1 METNTF
7 SLRRRG
13 LVSMALATALFGP
26 LASQAQSPYP
36 ARPVMMMVPFSPGG
50 GTDISARLLANK
62 LGQISG
68 QSFVVENRPGAGGQ
82 IAADAVARATAD
94 GYTLLFANSG
104 MMAINPWI
112 YKLTNDP
119 ATAFEPVAMFSD
131 LPFVLV
137 TSPNVKAKNVQ
148 ELIALA
154 NAEPGKLTFASSGNG
169 GAPHLSGELFQE
181 VTGTEMVHVPYKGGG
196 PAIADLMAG
205 HVDLLF
211 ASVLETVSSVKS
223 GKIQALAV
231 TGPTRSAALPDV
243 PTFEELGLK
252 DAQLQSWTA
261 VLAPKGTPPE
271 IVAQLSEWVRQAA
284 DMPDV
289 KESLTSQGAGPH
301 GSTPEELAQ
310 VAAANRA
317 HLGEIIRKRQLQ
329 SN

>member
-1 METNTF
+1 M
-7 SLRRRG
+7 
-13 LVSMALATALFGP
+13 V
-26 LASQAQSPYP
+26 
-36 ARPVMMMVPFSPGG
+36 MVPFSPGG
-50 GTDISARLLANK
+50 GTDISARLLANQ

-68 QSFVVENRPGAGGQ
+68 QSFVVDNRPGAGGQ
-82 IAADAVARATAD
+82 IAADAVARANAD

-112 YKLTNDP
+112 YKLANDP

-137 TSPNVKAKNVQ
+137 ASPNVKAKNVQ

-154 NAEPGKLTFASSGNG
+154 KAEPGKLTFASSGNG
-169 GAPHLSGELFQE
+169 GAPHLSGEIFQE

-211 ASVLETVSSVKS
+211 ASVLETVSSVKA

-271 IVAQLSEWVRQAA
+271 VVAQLSEWVRQAA
-284 DMPDV
+284 EMPDV
-289 KESLTSQGAGPH
+289 QEALTSQGAAPH
-301 GSTPEELAQ
+301 GSTPQELAQ